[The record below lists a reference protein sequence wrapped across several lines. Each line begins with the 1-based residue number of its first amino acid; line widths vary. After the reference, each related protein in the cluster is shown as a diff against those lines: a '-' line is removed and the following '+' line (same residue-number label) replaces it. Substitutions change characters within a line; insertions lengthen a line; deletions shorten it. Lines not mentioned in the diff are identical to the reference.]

1 LLQELDDQIVA
12 ARRQL
17 QQLESAR
24 AALAGAEFVLGATRM
39 GASDTGLRVIAL
51 SNRIRKLKRLKAD
64 KNEIATLEQERDVL
78 REQLAKEKAERA
90 ARRRSA

>member
-1 LLQELDDQIVA
+1 LQELDDQIVA

>member
-1 LLQELDDQIVA
+1 MQELDDQIVA

>member
-1 LLQELDDQIVA
+1 LQELDDQIVA

-64 KNEIATLEQERDVL
+64 KNEIATLGRL
-78 REQLAKEKAERA
+78 
-90 ARRRSA
+90 

>member
-1 LLQELDDQIVA
+1 
-12 ARRQL
+12 
-17 QQLESAR
+17 
-24 AALAGAEFVLGATRM
+24 M

>member
-1 LLQELDDQIVA
+1 
-12 ARRQL
+12 
-17 QQLESAR
+17 
-24 AALAGAEFVLGATRM
+24 
-39 GASDTGLRVIAL
+39 VIAL